1 MKLVPRSYFFE
12 DMFNDLT
19 LSSNMKCD
27 VYEKDGAYNIEVDVP
42 GFKKEDITIEVKN
55 GYLTIM
61 ASKESSN
68 DDEGKN
74 YIYHERK
81 YGKYERTFY
90 LGELKT
96 DDISASFE
104 DGTLKIIVPKVEE
117 DRNKKR
123 IEIR

>member
-1 MKLVPRSYFFE
+1 MKLVPRSYFFD

-19 LSSNMKCD
+19 PSNNMKCD

-42 GFKKEDITIEVKN
+42 GFKKEDISIEVKN
-55 GYLTIM
+55 GYLTIT
-61 ASKESSN
+61 ASKESSS

-81 YGKYERTFY
+81 YGKYERSFY

-104 DGTLKIIVPKVEE
+104 DGTLKIVVPKVDE
-117 DRNKKR
+117 DRNKKT